1 MSGAVTSG
9 PDTMR
14 LARDERADLADFL
27 ATLTPEQWD
36 APTLCT
42 LWRVRDVVAHIFSY
56 EDLGLLALV
65 RRFAAARFNADR
77 VNAVGVAA
85 YAEYGPAELLA
96 RVREHLQPSGLTA
109 RFGGQ
114 IALTDGLIH
123 HQDIRRALALPRE
136 VALDRV
142 QAALRFAP
150 GARPIGAPRR
160 LRGLRLAATDLDW
173 STGDGPSVE
182 GPGEALLMAMAGRPA
197 ALPELS
203 GPGTPTLAERITSA
217 ASADR

>member
-1 MSGAVTSG
+1 MSAAATSG
-9 PDTMR
+9 PDTLS

-36 APTLCT
+36 GSTLCT
-42 LWRVRDVVAHIFSY
+42 QWRVRDVVAHMFSY

-65 RRFAAARFNADR
+65 RRFAAARFDADR
-77 VNAVGVAA
+77 VNALGVAA
-85 YAEYGPAELLA
+85 YADHGPDDLLA

-109 RFGGQ
+109 RFDGR

-123 HQDIRRALALPRE
+123 HQDIRRALDLPRE
-136 VALDRV
+136 VPDDRL

-150 GARPIGAPRR
+150 GAPPIGAAKRI
-160 LRGLRLAATDLDW
+160 RGLRLAATDVDW
-173 STGDGPSVE
+173 STGDGPTVE

-203 GPGTPTLAERITSA
+203 GPGKATLADRITG
-217 ASADR
+217 

>member
-1 MSGAVTSG
+1 MSSATTSG

-14 LARDERADLADFL
+14 LARDERADLAELLSGL
-27 ATLTPEQWD
+27 ASEQWE

-56 EDLGLLALV
+56 EDLALVALV
-65 RRFAAARFNADR
+65 RRLTASRFDGDR
-77 VNAVGVAA
+77 VNALGVAA
-85 YAEYGPAELLA
+85 YADHDPDDLLA

-109 RFGGQ
+109 RFGGR

-123 HQDIRRALALPRE
+123 HQDIRRALGLPRE
-136 VALDRV
+136 VPVDRV
-142 QAALRFAP
+142 QVALRFAP
-150 GARPIGAPRR
+150 GAPPIGAAKR
-160 LRGLRLAATDLDW
+160 LRGLTFVATDLDW
-173 STGDGPSVE
+173 TTGRGPAVE

-203 GPGTPTLAERITSA
+203 GPGKPTLADRING
-217 ASADR
+217 